1 MMAVMFI
8 LSHSASSEDDW
19 VISITSL
26 EHREGNTDKPYRVG
40 GKTLGPKPTEYYELL
55 CESGAVHLEV
65 GHQYKAE
72 TRGTK
77 TILIFLSV
85 TDAPTS
91 SGVEGIECEVKSAKT
106 TAEHPLPGRD
116 SSVWL

>member
-1 MMAVMFI
+1 MKAQLGLMMAVMFI
-8 LSHSASSEDDW
+8 SSHSASSKGDW

-26 EHREGNTDKPYRVG
+26 EHRGGSTDKPYRVG
-40 GKTLGPKPTEYYELL
+40 GKTAGPEPTEYYELV

-77 TILIFLSV
+77 AILIFPSV
-85 TDAPTS
+85 KDTPTS
-91 SGVEGIECEVKSAKT
+91 SGLEGIECEVKSVRT
-106 TAEHPLPGRD
+106 TA
-116 SSVWL
+116 